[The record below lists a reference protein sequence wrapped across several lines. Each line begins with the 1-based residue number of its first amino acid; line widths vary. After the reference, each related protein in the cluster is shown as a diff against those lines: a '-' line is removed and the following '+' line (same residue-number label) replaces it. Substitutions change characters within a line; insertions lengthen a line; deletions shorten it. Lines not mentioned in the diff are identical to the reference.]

1 MYPGAAHKV
10 GASLEWWGGY
20 EAGLPEC
27 SLLCPKLATTE
38 VHQQLCDMEAVQASP
53 ESQPARIEVLPPRIN
68 VRQGGPPAHPHGQA
82 AGSTAGGASH
92 VSRTALQQPPVSQP
106 EQGGYPNAPHI
117 KKESGGT
124 AIGAHGPS
132 FMAGGGNATSAA
144 ASQPGA
150 VGKGGSAGEAAAA
163 AGKKPPR
170 TRRKRDDRKA
180 LAMLYGELFAR
191 IPKQPTAET
200 LASEFADKEIRV
212 LMYGLLQLALVPFH
226 LNSA

>member
-1 MYPGAAHKV
+1 
-10 GASLEWWGGY
+10 
-20 EAGLPEC
+20 
-27 SLLCPKLATTE
+27 
-38 VHQQLCDMEAVQASP
+38 
-53 ESQPARIEVLPPRIN
+53 
-68 VRQGGPPAHPHGQA
+68 
-82 AGSTAGGASH
+82 
-92 VSRTALQQPPVSQP
+92 
-106 EQGGYPNAPHI
+106 
-117 KKESGGT
+117 
-124 AIGAHGPS
+124 
-132 FMAGGGNATSAA
+132 MAGGGNATSAA

-150 VGKGGSAGEAAAA
+150 VGKGGSAGDAAAA